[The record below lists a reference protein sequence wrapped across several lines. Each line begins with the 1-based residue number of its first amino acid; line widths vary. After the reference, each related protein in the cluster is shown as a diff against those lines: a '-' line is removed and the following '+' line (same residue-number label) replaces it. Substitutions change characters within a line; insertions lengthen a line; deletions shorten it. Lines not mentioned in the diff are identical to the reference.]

1 MSSNCPADIQSRG
14 SVTDIPES
22 VSMRI
27 VKQLSLLTTEKDK
40 KCEVLA
46 LWTGIGIHLLGIVF
60 LHSSDGDDER

>member
-1 MSSNCPADIQSRG
+1 
-14 SVTDIPES
+14 
-22 VSMRI
+22 MRI

-60 LHSSDGDDER
+60 LLSSDGDDER